1 MKKTFFILLIPTALL
16 LLLCIMAGG
25 CRKNANGRTTLNLV
39 DDATVLSLS
48 SQEYS
53 SFLATNPPVT
63 GTPEADMVAR
73 VGNRVV
79 AGVQSY
85 LAAKGQSDLI
95 KDYKWEFN
103 LVNNAEVNAWCMPG
117 GKIVVYSG
125 ILPVTQND
133 SSLAVVMGHEIAHAV
148 LKHGSEQMS
157 QQLVVQYGG
166 VALSTLLSSKPAET
180 QQLFASVYG
189 VSSTLGT
196 LAHSRKQ
203 ESEADEMGLYFMA
216 SARYNPNTAIGFWQ
230 RMQAQGGSSTPVF
243 LSTHPSDEQ
252 RIKNITELVPKAME
266 YYHP

>member
-1 MKKTFFILLIPTALL
+1 MRKTFFILLIPTAIL
-16 LLLCIMAGG
+16 LLLCVIAGG
-25 CRKNANGRTTLNLV
+25 CRKNANGRNTLNLV

-48 SQEYS
+48 NQQYTT
-53 SFLATNPPVT
+53 FLASNPPIT
-63 GTPEADMVAR
+63 GTPEAQMVSR
-73 VGNRVV
+73 VGARIV

-95 KDYKWEFN
+95 KDYNWEFN
-103 LVNNAEVNAWCMPG
+103 LVSSTEVNAWCMPG

-133 SSLAVVMGHEIAHAV
+133 SGLAVVMGHEIAHAV

-157 QQLVVQYGG
+157 EQLVVQYGG
-166 VALSTLLSSKPAET
+166 VALSTLLSSKPTET
-180 QQLFASVYG
+180 QQLFNSAYG
-189 VSSTLGT
+189 VSTSLGT

-216 SARYNPNTAIGFWQ
+216 SAGYNPTTAISFWQ
-230 RMQAQGGSSTPVF
+230 RMQAQGTSSTPVF
-243 LSTHPSDEQ
+243 LSTHPSDAQ
-252 RIKNITELVPKAME
+252 RIQNITDLVPKAMA